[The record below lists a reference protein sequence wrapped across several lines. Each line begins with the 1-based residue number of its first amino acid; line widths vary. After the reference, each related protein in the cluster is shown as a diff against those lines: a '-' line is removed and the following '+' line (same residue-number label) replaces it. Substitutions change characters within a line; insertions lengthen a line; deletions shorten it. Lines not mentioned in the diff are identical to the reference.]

1 MRPGNGLLHDNGGLL
16 DCHALNRLTELS
28 MNRRVALSG
37 FLALGLAAGAA
48 AQMKPDAVIAYRRSA
63 MTLIGWN
70 FGPMGAMVKGKIPF
84 EAKEFAKHAER
95 IALLAPQV
103 LEGFAKGSD
112 KGAET
117 DAKAE
122 IWTHFDDFQ
131 SKLNDLIN
139 ESKALSDVARA
150 GDEGRMKDQ
159 FKKLGGACKAC
170 HDKYKQE

>member
-1 MRPGNGLLHDNGGLL
+1 
-16 DCHALNRLTELS
+16 

-37 FLALGLAAGAA
+37 FLALGLAATAA
-48 AQMKPDAVIAYRRSA
+48 AQMKPDVVIAYRRSA
-63 MTLIGWN
+63 MTMIGWN
-70 FGPMGAMVKGKIPF
+70 FGPMSAMVKGKIPF
-84 EAKEFAKHAER
+84 DAKEFAKHAER

-117 DAKAE
+117 DAKIE

-139 ESKALSDVARA
+139 ESKTLGDVART
-150 GDEGRMKDQ
+150 GDEGKMKDQ

>member
-1 MRPGNGLLHDNGGLL
+1 
-16 DCHALNRLTELS
+16 
-28 MNRRVALSG
+28 MNRRIALSG
-37 FLALGLAAGAA
+37 LFSLAMAATAA
-48 AQMKPDAVIAYRRSA
+48 AQMKPDDVIEYRRSA
-63 MTLIGWN
+63 MTMVGWN
-70 FGPMGAMVKGKIPF
+70 FKPMSAMVKGKIPF
-84 EAKEFAKHAER
+84 DAKEFAKHAER
-95 IALLAPQV
+95 IALLTPQI

-117 DAKAE
+117 DAKPE

-139 ESKALSDVARA
+139 ESKALSEAATA
-150 GDEGRMKDQ
+150 GDEGKMKEQ